1 MSLLMEALR
10 KAEEAKRQAAQKD
23 NAESQ
28 PAASASPAADAVPVA
43 AIPTADATMPE
54 LDFPELT
61 LDMPSVTPAATSS
74 LDIPFDFQI
83 DPDLHVQADPAP
95 EQSAALSLHEPDMQ
109 SESPRDLSA
118 DDALSFVSPAMSESP
133 AEPAPTP
140 VTGRSGSAL
149 SMVDLSL
156 EPEIEYISPHTLRQL
171 ATPAESEK
179 PASSG
184 LSLAEAEADA
194 AQERPAFIADAET
207 IPHVLEEAPGAGSV
221 EEEHL
226 DAAPA
231 ALAVA
236 VTAQAATAAPV
247 DERPR
252 VRVETLRATDENRIR
267 ESARAVF
274 NAKTGNKGGKW
285 SRARIMALAA
295 VVVLLPL
302 GGGAYWYVQQML
314 TPSVQFN
321 VSPEA
326 IEAARQASLAQE
338 TQPVPDEVT
347 LALSDQAVVPDST
360 SVTQETAPVDSPEPD
375 LASTPGAA
383 VAQEDAA
390 VAVEEPVVDI
400 ATSVDPIEQVPATA
414 IADSAA
420 PTPLLDTP
428 DDASVVGEPALEQ
441 AQPAESVPALAQS
454 AALPAATPASTAEP
468 INIIRNDNAPAV
480 NAQLASAYAAFQDQ
494 DYFAARS
501 LYQQALRE
509 LPNNRDALLG
519 LAAVSVQ
526 LGDVSTARELYSR
539 LLQLDPRDV
548 LARVGLLDSMPLGD
562 SVQTETQLLS
572 LKSEHPEIAQLSF
585 ALGNFYAGQRRWNE
599 AQAAYYDALLA
610 AKAQSGSAVSPDF
623 AFNLAVSLDRLN
635 QAEPAYNFYREALEQ
650 SRTVNPGFDLRI
662 LRDRLDSLER
672 QLP

>member
-1 MSLLMEALR
+1 MEALR

-23 NAESQ
+23 SAESQ
-28 PAASASPAADAVPVA
+28 AAASEAPVTPDPSMEAAS
-43 AIPTADATMPE
+43 TADSSLPE
-54 LDFPELT
+54 LEFPELA
-61 LDMPSVTPAATSS
+61 LDMPGAAPVATPS

-83 DPDLHVQADPAP
+83 DPDLHVEPEAGAVANNPLSVQEPAIAEEPELDIAALDMSAPAP
-95 EQSAALSLHEPDMQ
+95 DTPE
-109 SESPRDLSA
+109 ESPVQPVSA
-118 DDALSFVSPAMSESP
+118 
-133 AEPAPTP
+133 
-140 VTGRSGSAL
+140 TGRSASAL

-156 EPEIEYISPHTLRQL
+156 EPELDYVSPHTLRQL
-171 ATPAESEK
+171 STSAEQEK
-179 PASSG
+179 SASGG
-184 LSLAEAEADA
+184 LSLEVPEENS
-194 AQERPAFIADAET
+194 AQERQAFIADPEPVPTPQLPGEVVESSAMAED
-207 IPHVLEEAPGAGSV
+207 EQ
-221 EEEHL
+221 
-226 DAAPA
+226 DAEPA
-231 ALAVA
+231 ARVSKVA
-236 VTAQAATAAPV
+236 AHAAAAAAAAV

-252 VRVETLRATDENRIR
+252 VRVETLRATEENRIR

-274 NAKTGNKGGKW
+274 NAKTGAKGGKW
-285 SRARIMALAA
+285 PRSRVMAIVA

-302 GGGAYWYVQQML
+302 GGGAYLYLQQML

-338 TQPVPDEVT
+338 TQSEPADVTLPLSEPADAAAVSLATVEDPVNNAEAISDEVD
-347 LALSDQAVVPDST
+347 ANSDS
-360 SVTQETAPVDSPEPD
+360 
-375 LASTPGAA
+375 A
-383 VAQEDAA
+383 VAA
-390 VAVEEPVVDI
+390 
-400 ATSVDPIEQVPATA
+400 ATA
-414 IADSAA
+414 ESLADSASAAIDAGQGGQAAAAPLEEEDATLTASVQTPESA
-420 PTPLLDTP
+420 PTPAQPDPEQTQTP
-428 DDASVVGEPALEQ
+428 DSALVVADT
-441 AQPAESVPALAQS
+441 AT
-454 AALPAATPASTAEP
+454 LPATTPTPTAAP
-468 INIIRNDNAPAV
+468 INIIRNDNAPTV
-480 NAQLASAYAAFQDQ
+480 NAQLSSAYAAFQDQ

-635 QAEPAYNFYREALEQ
+635 QPEPAYNFYREALEQ
-650 SRTVNPGFDLRI
+650 SRTINPGFDLRI